1 MGANRPDIVIRDKQ
15 EKKTYVI
22 DISCPSDVNV
32 DAKENEKL
40 SKYNALRVELG
51 KMWDCE
57 CDAIPVVVGGLG
69 AISYNFDTY
78 LKRIPAQL
86 SKEICL
92 KITLLGSEKIMR
104 SVLARK

>member
-1 MGANRPDIVIRDKQ
+1 MGANRPDIVTGDKQ

-86 SKEICL
+86 SKEKCL